1 MKKAISLKAITS
13 LALSFILAFSVL
25 TAFVSAADA
34 MSQIE
39 TINYYG
45 DFENGISGDLTANG
59 NPQIFRFFKF
69 NSELSSEQAYRGNY
83 SLKSVAADTDPFFL
97 FDVNLEANTSYA
109 VSINVPSAEKTSSA
123 RFELSGAASGS
134 RQGVIFDANRWTE
147 CTYAFT
153 TAAAAQYRVVLKGFE
168 KGKTYYFDCLSFK
181 KLTDE
186 NTAVAYKTDFGEEDT
201 AEWTSNTATHFTSDT
216 SLSGEKSLMIAAQSE
231 IAQYSAGYTVIPVAK
246 NTDYVLH
253 FYGKRA
259 SNDGSALINVLDE
272 ASGSLIGGSRFIN
285 GAVKGYDENGSAVF
299 EHTEWG
305 LNEMTFN
312 SGNNCYIKLIFSVNG
327 AAAYADD
334 IYLAKKAGSYKS
346 ENEAYGTVSGTPK
359 TLCFGEE
366 FTLTAA
372 PNNGYSFAGW
382 YDGQNKLITLA
393 RKYEGVITDDEEF
406 IAKFFLTGDLNED
419 DEVDTRDIALLRKVL
434 IGVANSN
441 RADVNGNGKINITD
455 LISLKKVLA
464 AANGK

>member
-1 MKKAISLKAITS
+1 MKKALSLKAITS

-25 TAFVSAADA
+25 TVFVSAADA
-34 MSQIE
+34 MSQID

-45 DFENGISGDLTANG
+45 DFEHGISGDLTASG

-97 FDVNLEANTSYA
+97 FDINLEANTSYA
-109 VSINVPSAEKTSSA
+109 VSINVLSAEKTSSA
-123 RFELSGAASGS
+123 FFELSGKAGGS
-134 RQGVIFDANRWTE
+134 RKGVIFDTGRWTE

-153 TAAAAQYRVVLKGFE
+153 TAAAGQYRVVLKGFE
-168 KGKTYYFDCLSFK
+168 KGKTYYFDCLSLK

-186 NTAVAYKTDFGEEDT
+186 NTAVAYKTDFEDDDT
-201 AEWTSNTATHFTSDT
+201 AKWTSNTATRFTSDT
-216 SLSGEKSLMIAAQSE
+216 SLSGGKSLMIAPQSE

-253 FYGKRA
+253 FYGKRG
-259 SNDGSALINVLDE
+259 SNDGAALVNVLDE
-272 ASGSLIGGSRFIN
+272 ASGSFIGGSRFIN
-285 GAVKGYDENGSAVF
+285 GAVKGYDENGGAIF

-312 SGNNCYIKLIFSVNG
+312 SGNNCFIKLIFSVNG
-327 AAAYADD
+327 AAAYVDD

-346 ENEAYGTVSGTPK
+346 DNEAYGTVYSTPK
-359 TLCFGEE
+359 TLCFDEE

-372 PNNGYSFAGW
+372 PNKGYSFEGW
-382 YDGQNKLITLA
+382 FDGQNNLISRTQEY
-393 RKYEGVITDDEEF
+393 KGIITADEEF
-406 IAKFFLTGDLNED
+406 IAKFFLTGDINGDEALN
-419 DEVDTRDIALLRKVL
+419 TLDISLLKKVL
-434 IGVANSN
+434 MGAANSDY
-441 RADVNGNGKINITD
+441 ADVNGDGKINITD